1 MSGRGHRDSLHAER
15 RISALSVQIHLLNMR
30 YEAMFR
36 VVQEMASML
45 MPTPRILSSVNLRST
60 AMLLEYAQLWGPVSK
75 TAGSDGSCGSAD
87 EIRRER
93 KTSAPKAPRLTA
105 VEQLQKLRDAPRK
118 KTTPF
123 KCAFLTPLWKKP
135 NSPADPFEGR
145 PFCYEDPSWSAA
157 SDDEDD
163 EIMQDAPPRWNVS
176 KQRANAMVIAAS
188 ESFAAEVQERERRRE
203 ARRQLYVPWESARC
217 GMALVAQDILRVG
230 AEKRS
235 KECAELGPAPSGF
248 SYIQIGDNIHLTATD
263 GNGSTMYIAHAAS
276 VRIVH
281 N

>member
-1 MSGRGHRDSLHAER
+1 MTW
-15 RISALSVQIHLLNMR
+15 
-30 YEAMFR
+30 YEATFR
-36 VVQEMASML
+36 VVQEMVSML

-75 TAGSDGSCGSAD
+75 TAGSDGSCGS
-87 EIRRER
+87 
-93 KTSAPKAPRLTA
+93 
-105 VEQLQKLRDAPRK
+105 
-118 KTTPF
+118 
-123 KCAFLTPLWKKP
+123 
-135 NSPADPFEGR
+135 
-145 PFCYEDPSWSAA
+145 
-157 SDDEDD
+157 
-163 EIMQDAPPRWNVS
+163 
-176 KQRANAMVIAAS
+176 
-188 ESFAAEVQERERRRE
+188 
-203 ARRQLYVPWESARC
+203 
-217 GMALVAQDILRVG
+217 DILRVG